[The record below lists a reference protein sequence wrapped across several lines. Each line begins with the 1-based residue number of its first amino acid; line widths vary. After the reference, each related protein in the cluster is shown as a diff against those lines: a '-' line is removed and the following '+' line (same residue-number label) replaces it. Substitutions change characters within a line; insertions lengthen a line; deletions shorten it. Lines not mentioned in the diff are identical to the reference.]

1 MIDDTVIHIVRDTLI
16 VSVKIVAPIL
26 IAGVFVGL
34 VISILQSIT
43 SIQDQTLSFVPKI
56 IAMIAVT
63 AMLVPWIASQWMR
76 FAAELFQLM

>member
-16 VSVKIVAPIL
+16 VSVKIATPIL
-26 IAGVFVGL
+26 VTGVVVGL
-34 VISILQSIT
+34 VISIFQSVT

-63 AMLVPWIASQWMR
+63 AVLVPWIVSQWMQ
-76 FAAELFQLM
+76 FANELFQLM